1 MSELFWK
8 IVFHAFMNKLLWYAL
23 HIKLWFHLLVN
34 VIQLWGWRE
43 KNGSKFCCGKDAF
56 IIWVGV
62 LVLCSKRNWLASAP
76 SVSPAILVHNK
87 TWHYTREGNRLS
99 LQTYWSHENWLLQSS
114 MPWNEGLEIVQPE
127 NWLLQSSMPRNEGL
141 EIVQPVS
148 KSLNVERNYGRQ
160 CMQQSFF
167 EGRGWRVFLGQCCYW
182 SEFLAWMPG
191 CRPVKFSKVSL
202 FWHQNLK
209 SKKVIASKSEEKWEK
224 NVNVMYK
231 NSKAM
236 FVVSKLVSE
245 F

>member
-1 MSELFWK
+1 MEVNFVVERMHSLFEWECWFYVAREIGWHQPLQYHLLFWCIIRPDTTRGRETGWACK
-8 IVFHAFMNKLLWYAL
+8 HIEAMKTDCCSPVCHGTKVLKLCNQKTDCCSPVCHGMKVL
-23 HIKLWFHLLVN
+23 KLYN
-34 VIQLWGWRE
+34 Q
-43 KNGSKFCCGKDAF
+43 KTDCCIPVCHGMK
-56 IIWVGV
+56 V
-62 LVLCSKRNWLASAP
+62 LNLYNQ
-76 SVSPAILVHNK
+76 K
-87 TWHYTREGNRLS
+87 TD
-99 LQTYWSHENWLLQSS
+99 
-114 MPWNEGLEIVQPE
+114 
-127 NWLLQSSMPRNEGL
+127 LQSSMPRNEGL

-209 SKKVIASKSEEKWEK
+209 SKKVIASKSEEKWEE